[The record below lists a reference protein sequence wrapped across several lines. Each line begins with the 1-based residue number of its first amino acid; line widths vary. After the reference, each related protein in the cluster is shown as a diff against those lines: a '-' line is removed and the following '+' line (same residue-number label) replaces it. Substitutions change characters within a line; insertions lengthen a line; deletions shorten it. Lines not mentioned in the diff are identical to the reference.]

1 MTLLPGLPDLLI
13 FHVIEIIPAI
23 MPLLQIQGSEIQLI
37 IVNGERNA
45 VRQSTQLNKMILN
58 LNQNN
63 KNRVQ
68 FNRHSFLH

>member
-58 LNQNN
+58 LNQN
-63 KNRVQ
+63 K
-68 FNRHSFLH
+68 SG